1 LFWFLTIYID
11 FQIMSRDDWSMQ
23 RTFKDG
29 HNSDISAAAWSPNG
43 ALLVTTGINRK
54 LVLWDAKSQTII
66 KTYDDARATILAM
79 QWHPKDNTLAYTNND
94 GELYIHNDF
103 LYDDHTPL
111 LEKPLQ
117 KPPLLNDLPVS
128 GQGEPK
134 TNGMTN
140 GHRKRLGTPDS
151 LDEILSL
158 DGEVQDDFIV
168 DDDGAGYA
176 EEVNYH
182 GKRTNGHLNN
192 DSSDSKRYKSSENWK
207 PIIHEPIQPGS
218 TPWRGNRRYLCLN
231 LIGVIWTISQETHN
245 TITVEFYDREFQR
258 DFHFTDLFMYDKA
271 CLNENGT
278 LLSSDPRGS
287 EPAQIYYRPH
297 QTWTTRT
304 DWRTKL
310 PPGEKVTAIALSESY
325 VVVSTST
332 GYVRVYSLFGVP
344 FRIFRQKSAPAVTCA
359 AWRDYVLTVGNG
371 SVGSE
376 RRTQLVYTIE
386 NVKRDETIQ
395 ADDVVALAPGTTLQS
410 LFFSDSGD
418 PCIYDST
425 GTLLILA
432 HWRKPGQA
440 KWVPLLDTNLLDR
453 LADGKKQET
462 YWPVAVDSGRFHC
475 IILKGEEK
483 YPYFPRPL
491 LSDFEFKMPLSS
503 VSPSNSSD
511 PDAMDTSDSTS
522 ATSIATFEHT
532 FVLNAV
538 LASLVQDAIEST
550 RASAAQ
556 YTELQRREGECDKAL
571 LLLLGE
577 ECRVGE
583 ERGMKA
589 LEICTLMPNRN
600 GRMFE
605 LARKVAL
612 RFGREML
619 AEKINDLEER
629 RLMEGEGAAV
639 GDE

>member
-1 LFWFLTIYID
+1 
-11 FQIMSRDDWSMQ
+11 MSRDDWSLQ
-23 RTFKDG
+23 KVFKDG

-43 ALLVTTGINRK
+43 ALLVTTSINRK

-103 LYDDHTPL
+103 LIDDHLQL
-111 LEKPLQ
+111 LEKSLQ
-117 KPPLLNDLPVS
+117 KPPLINGLPVS
-128 GQGEPK
+128 GQGESK
-134 TNGMTN
+134 INGMAN
-140 GHRKRLGTPDS
+140 GHRKRHGTPDS

-158 DGEVQDDFIV
+158 DGDDGDDFIV

-176 EEVNYH
+176 EEVNHH

-192 DSSDSKRYKSSENWK
+192 NSGDLKRYKSTDNWK
-207 PIIHEPIQPGS
+207 PIIHEPFQPGS

-231 LIGVIWTISQETHN
+231 LIGVVWTISQETHN
-245 TITVEFYDREFQR
+245 TVTVEFYDRELQR

-271 CLNENGT
+271 CLNEKGS
-278 LLSSDPRGS
+278 LFSCDPRGS

-310 PPGEKVTAIALSESY
+310 PSGEKVTAIALSESY

-332 GYVRVYSLFGVP
+332 GYIRVYSLFGVP
-344 FRIFRQKSAPAVTCA
+344 FRIFRQKSSPAVTCA
-359 AWRDYVLTVGNG
+359 AWRDYVLTIGNG
-371 SVGSE
+371 GIGAE
-376 RRTQLVYTIE
+376 HRTQLMYRIE

-395 ADDVVALAPGTTLQS
+395 TEDVVALAPGTTLQS
-410 LFFSDSGD
+410 VFFSDAGD

-425 GTLLILA
+425 GTLLVLA

-440 KWVPLLDTNLLDR
+440 KWVPLLDTSLLDR
-453 LADGKKQET
+453 LADGGKQET
-462 YWPVAVDSGRFHC
+462 YWPVAVDGGRFHC

-483 YPYFPRPL
+483 HPYFPHPL

-503 VSPSNSSD
+503 TATSSSD
-511 PDAMDTSDSTS
+511 PDAMEVSDSTS
-522 ATSIATFEHT
+522 SAATLEHT

-538 LASLVQDAIEST
+538 LASLVQDAIDST

-571 LLLLGE
+571 LLLLGD
-577 ECRVGE
+577 ECRQGE

-589 LEICTLMPNRN
+589 LEICTLMPNRT

-629 RLMEGEGAAV
+629 RLMEVEGAAAV
-639 GDE
+639 DE